1 MTHRAKQREQAKLWR
16 DAALDNLELLRANFV
31 TQTFAPHT
39 HETYAIGIV
48 ESGVE
53 YFDYR
58 GQRELA
64 GAGTIGIIH
73 PGELHTGGPQ
83 GAAGWRYCALYPDA
97 DLMERVLAAMGCS
110 HRNLPF
116 FRESVIDDPELFTHL
131 LRMHAACET
140 DAPVLERESRL
151 MWALAKMIER
161 HADLAQSVRPIGP
174 ERGIVAT
181 MVDYLH
187 DNLPRNIRL
196 AELSRLTQL
205 SEFQLLRAFRAEMGL
220 PPHAYL
226 IQLRVARAKSLLVK
240 GVPPADAAAQVGF
253 ADQSHLTR
261 RFKRMV
267 GVTPGAVVTDP
278 HIDKPPRCNFVQDG
292 MAQAPYADGHE

>member
-1 MTHRAKQREQAKLWR
+1 MSDVTHRTKPREHAKLWR
-16 DAALDNLELLRANFV
+16 DASLDNLELLRANFV

-48 ESGVE
+48 EGGVE

-64 GAGTIGIIH
+64 GAGAIGIIH
-73 PGELHTGGPQ
+73 PGEWHTGGPQ

-97 DLMERVLAAMGCS
+97 VLMKRAMAAMDCKPCG
-110 HRNLPF
+110 LPF
-116 FRESVIDDPELFTHL
+116 FREPVIDDPEMVRQFRHV
-131 LRMHAACET
+131 HAASENN
-140 DAPVLERESRL
+140 APEIERESRL
-151 MWALAKMIER
+151 IWVLALLIQR
-161 HADLAQSVRPIGP
+161 HADFAQTVRPIKPTCGL
-174 ERGIVAT
+174 VAK

-187 DNLPRNIRL
+187 DNLSQNIRL
-196 AELSRLTQL
+196 AELSHLTQL
-205 SEFQLLRAFRAEMGL
+205 SEFQLLRTFRAEMGL

-226 IQLRVARAKSLLVK
+226 NQLRVEQAKLLLFR
-240 GVPPADAAAQVGF
+240 GVPPVDVAAQVGF

-267 GVTPGAVVTDP
+267 GATPGAVVTD
-278 HIDKPPRCNFVQDG
+278 RSNS
-292 MAQAPYADGHE
+292 